1 MQFDQKLARTGPQLD
16 RETLAKQRMK
26 KGTSACKPE
35 SYPQISCDVSQL
47 QIWSGG
53 CLENGKVSG
62 GKTLAGNCR
71 FTCGLMRR
79 HRNGSQDAKARGCTW
94 TICLVIT

>member
-47 QIWSGG
+47 QI
-53 CLENGKVSG
+53 
-62 GKTLAGNCR
+62 
-71 FTCGLMRR
+71 
-79 HRNGSQDAKARGCTW
+79 
-94 TICLVIT
+94 

>member
-26 KGTSACKPE
+26 KGK
-35 SYPQISCDVSQL
+35 L

-53 CLENGKVSG
+53 CLENSKVSG